1 MKVKLH
7 HKSENENIQDYALSI
22 TWNSPTCSF
31 NIFLL
36 LSPTFFHFSIYL
48 AHISWA
54 PNLTI
59 AGEINKTKSLVN
71 SRLTICREQREKV
84 MYDNESCC
92 QSNKL
97 TWGARG
103 GVLWSVWSRAVSL
116 MTWELTENEPWM
128 RRSGERTFQAMEDQR
143 PWGGNKLAVFK
154 DQKKGLYGWNTVNM
168 RWGYKLGLQ
177 RAQDLVG
184 QDLVEIYISFY
195 I

>member
-1 MKVKLH
+1 MKFPHPLLQHFSSSVPH
-7 HKSENENIQDYALSI
+7 
-22 TWNSPTCSF
+22 
-31 NIFLL
+31 FL
-36 LSPTFFHFSIYL
+36 PFFHL
-48 AHISWA
+48 
-54 PNLTI
+54 PNTYSLSTYLTI
-59 AGEINKTKSLVN
+59 AREINKTKSLVS
-71 SRLTICREQREKV
+71 SRLTICRKQREKI

-92 QSNKL
+92 QGNKL
-97 TWGARG
+97 KWGARG

-143 PWGGNKLAVFK
+143 PWGRNKLAVFK

-184 QDLVEIYISFY
+184 QDLMEIYISFY